1 MFSHFN
7 IHNFDIESISDIST
21 YDRRIKLTISVA
33 HAFSNFNCIWVA
45 FSFCYGF
52 TNMSFLSVDE
62 KHWSLQSP
70 QSNRDMP
77 IWQRIRLMSF
87 DSDCSSSR
95 HCHQA
100 APDTLRTAH
109 VTSRR
114 SSSSCTPVLLSRGRQ
129 QIPDGRSQ
137 SCGSTPS
144 LLSAFSSVSTRNT
157 HLLLDAGSQDLPD
170 SGSGISSNR
179 HLSRTDDKSC
189 PFIFLNQSLVVPK
202 LPFCEEFDGVNV
214 RRTATISES
223 ITALIAS
230 EQKEEK
236 VLFPTESF
244 ELDVGYRSSVYFD
257 RLREIHDIIESTTDT
272 VFSDAPCTPVSV
284 ASQTGSSPHL
294 VFQQISFD
302 VESKQSKENSENRSS
317 KKETCAFAEFISDGT
332 NENVEVG
339 SVDLKIKYILSRE
352 TILVTI
358 IKAEDVFDPDKL
370 EKQINPFI
378 KLSIYQQNRRKKR
391 TGVVR
396 RSRNPVFQE
405 TFHLE
410 DVVEKWL
417 HVTCL
422 LVQLYHK
429 KRFGSRC
436 LGETLIWL
444 DDLDLMDENEEF
456 VTEIFRT
463 ALY

>member
-1 MFSHFN
+1 
-7 IHNFDIESISDIST
+7 
-21 YDRRIKLTISVA
+21 
-33 HAFSNFNCIWVA
+33 
-45 FSFCYGF
+45 
-52 TNMSFLSVDE
+52 MSFLSVDE
-62 KHWSLQSP
+62 KQWSLHSP

-95 HCHQA
+95 HGHHG
-100 APDTLRTAH
+100 APDILRTTR
-109 VTSRR
+109 VTSRS
-114 SSSSCTPVLLSRGRQ
+114 SSSSCTPVLLTRQ
-129 QIPDGRSQ
+129 RQRVPDGRSQ
-137 SCGSTPS
+137 SSGSTPS

-179 HLSRTDDKSC
+179 HLNRGDEHKTDKSC

-202 LPFCEEFDGVNV
+202 LPFCEEFDGVNM
-214 RRTATISES
+214 RQTTTISES
-223 ITALIAS
+223 IAALIAS
-230 EQKEEK
+230 EQK
-236 VLFPTESF
+236 VVFPTESF

-257 RLREIHDIIESTTDT
+257 RLREIHDIIESTTEP
-272 VFSDAPCTPVSV
+272 VFSDAPCTPVS
-284 ASQTGSSPHL
+284 ATSQTGSSPHL
-294 VFQQISFD
+294 VFQQNSFD
-302 VESKQSKENSENRSS
+302 VESKQSKENSENRSN

-332 NENVEVG
+332 SENVEVG
-339 SVDLKIKYILSRE
+339 SVDLKMKYILSRE

-378 KLSIYQQNRRKKR
+378 KLSVYQQNRRKKR

-396 RSRNPVFQE
+396 KSRNPVFQE